1 VKFSNRFQS
10 GHFVVRVSTVSIWH
24 GAFGARFGTV
34 ARTIERIQYYFTTVG
49 FGPLRFGIS
58 VRRKKALRP
67 VIRARNV
74 FGVRYIRVKF
84 PLAKSEL
91 LLVRVGADDVGEF
104 FFNDRLGKRVKP
116 VFHKYTVFDVNRLKI
131 NREFRRKTMDT
142 SASCIYIYRA
152 EVVSRP
158 YSDFR

>member
-1 VKFSNRFQS
+1 MNPPTFYKRVSSIRLLDRCPQGYSARTVEPVFAVRIFTSTSLVKFSNRFQS

-34 ARTIERIQYYFTTVG
+34 ARTIQRIQYYFTTVG
-49 FGPLRFGIS
+49 FGPLRFCIS

-104 FFNDRLGKRVKP
+104 FLTIDSEN
-116 VFHKYTVFDVNRLKI
+116 
-131 NREFRRKTMDT
+131 
-142 SASCIYIYRA
+142 A
-152 EVVSRP
+152 
-158 YSDFR
+158 